1 MSLLSL
7 VLHCV
12 EILQDGFEAGVDREP
27 PNRENL
33 PVRVSAFEVSSVFPS
48 SWLNEDV
55 VARHGTVQGWW
66 GGSGAVAQV

>member
-33 PVRVSAFEVSSVFPS
+33 PVRVSAFEV
-48 SWLNEDV
+48 
-55 VARHGTVQGWW
+55 ARHGTVQGWW